1 MGNASRRLL
10 EVTKSLFLS
19 SFSCC
24 SLAGWLLPRYEHSVV
39 EGRDFFSISISSERR
54 HSGGWEKK
62 TTTKRNPPDMMK
74 CAHIAAMCAAELG
87 DEFIHLEI
95 IFMFLCVINDGR

>member
-1 MGNASRRLL
+1 MSILWSRD
-10 EVTKSLFLS
+10 ETS
-19 SFSCC
+19 SPSPF
-24 SLAGWLLPRYEHSVV
+24 R
-39 EGRDFFSISISSERR
+39 RSEDTRED
-54 HSGGWEKK
+54 GKK